1 MKLINNFIK
10 ESKKDHDKYVHFF
23 VGYFVNLFVI
33 VICTAIFSPMIGP
46 MIGIIA
52 CAVIWAGWEVYQ
64 RFTGGTN
71 SMKEIFMDFFAGFTT
86 AILWF
91 ILIPK
96 LF

>member
-1 MKLINNFIK
+1 MKAINKFLE
-10 ESKKDHDKYVHFF
+10 ESIKDHDKYVHFF

-33 VICTAIFSPMIGP
+33 AICTAIFTPLIGL
-46 MIGIIA
+46 IV
-52 CAVIWAGWEVYQ
+52 CAFISAGWEVYQ

-71 SMKEIFMDFFAGFTT
+71 SMKEMFMDFFAGFTT